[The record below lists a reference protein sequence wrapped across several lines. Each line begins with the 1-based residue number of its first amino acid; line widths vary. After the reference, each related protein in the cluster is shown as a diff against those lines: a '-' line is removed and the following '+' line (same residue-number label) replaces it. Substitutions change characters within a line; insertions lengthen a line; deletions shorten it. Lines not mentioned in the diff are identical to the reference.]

1 MPVIAR
7 VHPPLDRLGRQVQ
20 SPGTEV
26 AVIESAMPTAVLSMI
41 IALEFD
47 TEPSL
52 VTSAVVVTT
61 LLSPLTITPILVFLG
76 VG

>member
-1 MPVIAR
+1 
-7 VHPPLDRLGRQVQ
+7 
-20 SPGTEV
+20 
-26 AVIESAMPTAVLSMI
+26 MI

-47 TEPSL
+47 VEPAL

-61 LLSPLTITPILVFLG
+61 LLSPLTITPILVLLG